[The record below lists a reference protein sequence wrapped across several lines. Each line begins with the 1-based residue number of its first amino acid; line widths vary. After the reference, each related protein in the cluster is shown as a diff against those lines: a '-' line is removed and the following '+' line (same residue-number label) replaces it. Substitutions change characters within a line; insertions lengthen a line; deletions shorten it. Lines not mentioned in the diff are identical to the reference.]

1 MNERNPPALAGGF
14 THSGMP
20 TGRRHSEARG
30 EVSTAAAIDL
40 RNFFEKKFLKNFQKT
55 FSFLFYSSSVGD
67 SSSSAF
73 GTVVN
78 PAQVCPSLTRITITP
93 AALLP

>member
-1 MNERNPPALAGGF
+1 MSETLPLWREGLLIPEC
-14 THSGMP
+14 
-20 TGRRHSEARG
+20 RRDVVIPKRIGS
-30 EVSTAAAIDL
+30 VSTAAAVDL

-55 FSFLFYSSSVGD
+55 FSWMFYSSSVGD

-78 PAQVCPSLTRITITP
+78 PAQV
-93 AALLP
+93 